1 MRTINFG
8 ERNTCVL
15 VRREVVLIE
24 NYHWINEETTGQFW
38 ELLENVYM
46 GVVTNEDTE
55 TRKHQFMPLNSQI
68 WGKKKNCS
76 SHYLTVVI

>member
-15 VRREVVLIE
+15 VRREVVLTE
-24 NYHWINEETTGQFW
+24 NYHWINEETTGQFR

-46 GVVTNEDTE
+46 GAVTN
-55 TRKHQFMPLNSQI
+55 
-68 WGKKKNCS
+68 
-76 SHYLTVVI
+76 

>member
-55 TRKHQFMPLNSQI
+55 ARKHQFMPLNSQI
-68 WGKKKNCS
+68 WGGKKCS

>member
-24 NYHWINEETTGQFW
+24 NYNWINEETTGQFW

-46 GVVTNEDTE
+46 GVVTNEETE
-55 TRKHQFMPLNSQI
+55 ARKHPIHAPEFADLE
-68 WGKKKNCS
+68 KKKCS

>member
-8 ERNTCVL
+8 ERKTCVL

-24 NYHWINEETTGQFW
+24 NYHWLNEETIGQFW

-46 GVVTNEDTE
+46 GVVTNEE
-55 TRKHQFMPLNSQI
+55 AEARKHQFMPLKLHTH
-68 WGKKKNCS
+68 KKTCS